1 MERNSVVKVRVGIN
15 GYGTIGKR
23 AAFAIQRQDDMEVV
37 GVTKTKPSYEARLA
51 MKEGLPLYAAA
62 PENVA
67 DFQKEEIE
75 VAGTL
80 DDLLPKCDVVV
91 DATPGGVGEKYKA
104 IYEKAGVKGVFM
116 GGEEHGIAGISF
128 NAFANYHEAWG
139 ANFVR
144 VVSCNTTGLVRT
156 LYPID
161 RVFGIERVFGALVRR
176 GADPGDK
183 KGFALNAI
191 EPSLKLPT
199 HHGIDV
205 QTIMPWLPI
214 RTMAVVTP
222 TTMMHVH
229 CITCD
234 LRKAPTE
241 DEVLSV
247 WDNVP
252 RIRFVSGKHGIKSS
266 AQVMEL
272 ARDLGRP
279 RGDFMEIIV
288 WQDGVKMEG
297 HTLYYY
303 QAIHQ
308 ESDIVPEIVDCIR
321 AMTKLENDPM
331 KSIRKTDRSLGITK

>member
-1 MERNSVVKVRVGIN
+1 MVKVRVGIN

-23 AAFAIQRQDDMEVV
+23 AAFAIQRMDDMEVV

-62 PENVA
+62 SENVA
-67 DFQKEEIE
+67 DFEKEEIK

-80 DDLLPKCDVVV
+80 TDLLPKCDIIV
-91 DATPGGVGEKYKA
+91 DATPGGVGAVYKPV
-104 IYEKAGVKGVFM
+104 YEKAGVKAVFQ
-116 GGEEHGIAGISF
+116 GGEDHGVAGISF

-139 ANFVR
+139 AQFVR

-161 RVFGIERVFGALVRR
+161 RVFGIEKVFAALVRR

-183 KGFALNAI
+183 KGAALNAI
-191 EPSLKLPT
+191 EPTLKLPT

-205 QTIMPWLPI
+205 QTIMPWLNI
-214 RTMAVVTP
+214 RTMAVVTS

-229 CITCD
+229 CITAD
-234 LRKAPTE
+234 LQTKATE
-241 DEVLSV
+241 NEILSV

-288 WQDGVKMEG
+288 WQDGVKIEG
-297 HTLYYY
+297 NTLYYY

-308 ESDIVPEIVDCIR
+308 ESDIVPEIIDCIR
-321 AMTKLENDPM
+321 AMMKVENDPM
-331 KSIRKTDRSLGITK
+331 RSIRKTDKAMGIAK